1 MIIKVNLIKSKQ
13 IGHDLRRKNREE
25 ELKPFDEIIMKQ
37 IPGGNVAAAEAKRK
51 EIRGKYAGVQTAIDA
66 ASTPDDIKVAL
77 GIATD
82 AEAQAY
88 TDVTLPQQP
97 EEVLP

>member
-1 MIIKVNLIKSKQ
+1 MIIKVNLIKAKQ

-37 IPGGNVAAAEAKRK
+37 IPGGNVAAAEAEAERK

-77 GIATD
+77 GIK
-82 AEAQAY
+82 
-88 TDVTLPQQP
+88 
-97 EEVLP
+97 